1 VGLLPCQN
9 QHGVKTLTVGN
20 GLMAS
25 LMADFFEKVI
35 GRIDIEAQ
43 LVTKKK
49 QFLKKFRELFRK
61 IVREIFQNGCQK
73 EGQECN
79 KSP

>member
-1 VGLLPCQN
+1 
-9 QHGVKTLTVGN
+9 
-20 GLMAS
+20 MAS